1 MKKITQFLSTFERT
15 VSYVL
20 VVLLTLIL
28 FTQIINRYIF
38 STSFVWLEEIARIS
52 FVWLI
57 YFSVASAAREN
68 AHIRV
73 GIVDLFLP
81 PSVVKLLNYI
91 ADGLVIGFSLV
102 IVWLGIDL
110 MRSSIAFGDK
120 TPVTDIPMP
129 VIYAVIP
136 FCFALMAFRVLGYN
150 IGGLFGAP
158 RKKTDDGDETLQTF
172 GE

>member
-1 MKKITQFLSTFERT
+1 MKKTFQFLGSFERSF
-15 VSYVL
+15 SYFL
-20 VVLLTLIL
+20 VVFLTVIL
-28 FTQIINRYIF
+28 FVQITNRYVF

-73 GIVDLFLP
+73 GLIDLILQPAAIRIIDYF
-81 PSVVKLLNYI
+81 
-91 ADGLVIGFSLV
+91 ADALVIGFNIV
-102 IVWLGIDL
+102 IVWLGIEL

-136 FCFALMAFRVLGYN
+136 FCFALMAFRILGYN
-150 IGGLFGAP
+150 FRDFRNSRNKRQKNNL
-158 RKKTDDGDETLQTF
+158 ES
-172 GE
+172 